1 MTKETTGRLR
11 DFAEWRRGQNFNVPP
26 PGPRPADTA
35 PFDVRRSWAMD
46 HYLHRMA
53 EAQTPD
59 AYNEAQRG
67 WLAVSFAEE
76 PALP

>member
-1 MTKETTGRLR
+1 MASGDQSTGRLR
-11 DFAEWRRGQNFNVPP
+11 DFAEWRRAQNFHVPA

-35 PFDVRRSWAMD
+35 PFDVRRAWAMD

-59 AYNEAQRG
+59 AYDEAQRG
-67 WLAVSFAEE
+67 WLEVAFAKD
-76 PALP
+76 PA